1 MDGVLVDTGDFHY
14 QAWVEIYRRYRQ
26 NGHELSRA
34 EFDAIFGL
42 INENAIPLMFGP
54 EQSTPDFV
62 AEVDQV
68 KEALFRQLIHGYLTP
83 LPGVLAWLEAGRRA
97 GLKQAVG
104 SSASWLNIQAI
115 LTELKLG
122 PFFETIVSGDDVTAG
137 KPAPDIYLEAAR
149 RLHVSP
155 AHCLVIEDSL
165 FGLRA
170 ARAAGMRCLAVPTL
184 HRPADLAIADW
195 IAPTLA
201 EFSLEQLLALWP

>member
-1 MDGVLVDTGDFHY
+1 MLVDTGDFHY

-62 AEVDQV
+62 AEVGQV
-68 KEALFRQLIHGYLTP
+68 KEALFRQLIHGHLTP
-83 LPGVLAWLEAGRRA
+83 LPGVLAWLESGRRA
-97 GLKQAVG
+97 GVKQAVG
-104 SSASWLNIQAI
+104 SSASRLNIQAI
-115 LTELKLG
+115 ITELKLA

-165 FGLRA
+165 FGLQA
-170 ARAAGMRCLAVPTL
+170 AKAAGMRCLAVPTL
-184 HRPADLAIADW
+184 HRPADLVIADW
-195 IAPTLA
+195 VAPTLA
-201 EFSLEQLLALWP
+201 EVSLERLLASWP